1 MAIYQNKNA
10 NQVVVAGDI
19 CLDIL
24 AVPRPP
30 RKPTDKVVDNW
41 RLTGE
46 MRTHHMLG
54 GACLLADFV
63 ECAIQTARDEAEA
76 KAKAEAEAADKA
88 ETKEK
93 EKGKERE
100 KEKAVIITGP
110 VSKPVIGYPDDLA
123 DVGGA
128 QDPLSSDRLA
138 RLNRNEVVHSM
149 LELCE
154 EPDEKDKKKKI
165 WRVSQAHGFSGPD
178 NGNPVLRPW
187 IEHDNPAAELVIL
200 DDTGNSFRKDE
211 SMWPRALSTPG
222 SKPLVIYKLHRPLP
236 GCCGPA
242 DEVIENK
249 LWDLVVR
256 DHHDRCV
263 VVIDV
268 NDLRDQGAVI
278 SRGLSWEKT
287 ALELVWHLRG
297 DVRFAALRNCR
308 YLIVRFGLDG
318 ALLYQYD
325 GKNPLPDIQLIY
337 DPKESEDG
345 YRGKRKAGMVG
356 TGSAFTAWLAVQFN
370 SRVKMLSGISG
381 DELNKK
387 KTGALLWAVKEGL
400 AASRTAFDAGFGEVS
415 EEDPK
420 YPEPALA
427 ELKKAAGGFRSIAI
441 PLFRDAFD
449 ADPKKWTVLDAL
461 FAPGSRLE
469 DTAERALREA
479 EVTDLDAVPLGVF
492 KDLRTY
498 DRFEI
503 EGYRSIFT
511 IMHEYIHNPG
521 PERPLSMA
529 VFGPP
534 GSGKSFGIKQV
545 AELVRGDAK
554 LDVLTFNLSQFTDT
568 EELAAAFH
576 LVRDSSVRG
585 RIPLVFFDEFDT
597 GMSGEK
603 LFWLKH
609 FLAPM
614 QDGLFMDRG
623 AAHPIGKAIFV
634 FAGGIYSSFE
644 KFNIQPEK
652 PAQPGK
658 TQDQP
663 RVDEAVKDTDQSQTS
678 VQTDAAEPLIYGD
691 FKDAKGPDFVSRL
704 RALLDITGIE
714 HVGLPTASA
723 LLRRA
728 SILRFQLKN
737 KAKGAFD
744 VDGGLQI
751 DPSLARAL
759 LQVPRYHHG
768 VRSMEAI
775 LDMSRIGSCR
785 HLTPSCLPPQEQ
797 MDLHVASEEF
807 SNLLRAPLTFGKTDL
822 DIIARAIHEDYLAQ
836 RKSDGTYD
844 AAEPTH
850 KRWEEFNELLEKD
863 KETIDSNREQ
873 ARMIPIRLRS
883 IGAYVRKSAAGR
895 PTEDVPP
902 LAEKHIESLAKQEHD
917 RWMAEKFRKGW
928 IYGKPRDNDRRIHPC
943 LLPWDHE
950 DFPEFEKDKDR
961 RTIRMIPSFLDAA
974 GWEIIPPDES
984 EIGNPSAKA
993 KTTRAAAGEK
1003 RRTAEKTARK
1013 TVRKS
1018 ARKAVRKTLR
1028 KTGAKPT
1035 RPRPKKEASKAK
1047 NKRRP

>member
-54 GACLLADFV
+54 GACLLGVFTESAV
-63 ECAIQTARDEAEA
+63 RAAKVEA
-76 KAKAEAEAADKA
+76 KSEKKAAPIA
-88 ETKEK
+88 
-93 EKGKERE
+93 
-100 KEKAVIITGP
+100 GP
-110 VSKPVIGYPDDLA
+110 VGKPAIGYPGKKSRGDGPHRRL
-123 DVGGA
+123 
-128 QDPLSSDRLA
+128 PNKWLA
-138 RLNRNEVVHSM
+138 RLTRNEVVHSM
-149 LELCE
+149 LVLCE
-154 EPDEKDKKKKI
+154 EPDEKDKKKKT

-200 DDTGNSFRKDE
+200 DDTGNSFRKDA
-211 SMWPRALSTPG
+211 SLWPQALSTPG

-236 GCCGPA
+236 GCCGPT

-263 VVIDV
+263 VVVDV
-268 NDLRDQGAVI
+268 NDLRDQGAEI
-278 SRGLSWEKT
+278 SRGLSWEKS

-297 DVRFAALRNCR
+297 DVRFAALRDCR
-308 YLIVRFGLDG
+308 HLIVRFGLDG
-318 ALLYQYD
+318 ALLYRRD
-325 GKNPLPDIQLIY
+325 GEKPLPDIQLIY

-356 TGSAFTAWLAVQFN
+356 TGSAFTAWLAVQLL
-370 SRVKMLSGISG
+370 SRKKEPVRKDGA
-381 DELNKK
+381 KK
-387 KTGALLWAVKEGL
+387 KEQRDEPIIEAVKYGL

-415 EEDPK
+415 EKDPR
-420 YPEPALA
+420 YPEPALTD
-427 ELKKAAGGFRSIAI
+427 LKKAAGGFRSVTI

-461 FAPGSRLE
+461 FAPGSELE
-469 DTAERALREA
+469 DTAERALRET

-503 EGYRSIFT
+503 EGYRSICT
-511 IMHEYIHNPG
+511 IMHEYIRNPA

-545 AELVRGDAK
+545 AESVRGDAK
-554 LDVLTFNLSQFTDT
+554 LDVLTFNLSQFTNT
-568 EELAAAFH
+568 EQLAAAFH

-644 KFNIQPEK
+644 KFNIQPK
-652 PAQPGK
+652 NPAQHGK
-658 TQDQP
+658 TQDLP
-663 RVDEAVKDTDQSQTS
+663 TVDETVKDTEQSQTS
-678 VQTDAAEPLIYGD
+678 VQTDTAERLTYGD

-744 VDGGLQI
+744 VDGNLQI

-759 LQVPRYHHG
+759 LQVPKYHHG

-797 MDLHVASEEF
+797 MDLHVESEEF

-850 KRWEEFNELLEKD
+850 KQWKEFNELLEKD
-863 KETIDSNREQ
+863 KETMDSNREQ

-943 LLPWDHE
+943 LLPWDHP

-961 RTIRMIPSFLDAA
+961 RTIKMIPAFLAAA
-974 GWEIIPPDES
+974 GWEIVFD
-984 EIGNPSAKA
+984 
-993 KTTRAAAGEK
+993 
-1003 RRTAEKTARK
+1003 
-1013 TVRKS
+1013 
-1018 ARKAVRKTLR
+1018 
-1028 KTGAKPT
+1028 
-1035 RPRPKKEASKAK
+1035 SKG
-1047 NKRRP
+1047 